1 MRAAPH
7 ITTAVLTPDDT
18 ARADSRADSGVD
30 DRTREEAAFI
40 SLVRAALG
48 PGALLDSDYER
59 AMYRRDAGILK
70 SEPLGICMPADLG
83 ELRTIVA
90 ACHRHSVS
98 FVPRGGGTGL
108 AAGAIAG
115 GPARSTVVIGLNH
128 FDHIDIDPQRRTAW
142 VGPGVVN
149 VDLGR
154 AAAVHGLW
162 FAPDPSSQIASTIGG
177 NVATNAGG
185 AHCLAYGV
193 TSQHVVALDL
203 MDAQGRIHRLGG
215 GLPELDGLD
224 LRGATVGSEGTFGLV
239 TAIEVRLLP
248 APPVTETLLISFPTV
263 TSAAEAVTEILAA
276 GCAPAALE
284 LMDRGAVELTEA
296 YAKAGWDT
304 SAAAVLLAEFE
315 GLPNQVR
322 TDVELTIESVQ
333 NFGGHHITRATDPEH
348 RAQLWKGR
356 KAVAGAIA
364 RVAPDYYLQDV
375 VVPRS
380 TLASSLDRVI
390 AAAAAQRLKV
400 VNVFHAGDGNLHP
413 LLLLDRSE
421 ADVEQR
427 VLAAASAMIA
437 IAKEVGGTLS
447 GEHGIGM
454 EKRDFMCD
462 FLSEDDLDAQ
472 WRLRRAMEP
481 SGLANP
487 GKVLPSP
494 HSCADMKPSLV
505 PEGAWL

>member
-1 MRAAPH
+1 MTAASRTERRP
-7 ITTAVLTPDDT
+7 TDGPATAGLAEPDGRVYD
-18 ARADSRADSGVD
+18 
-30 DRTREEAAFI
+30 EAGFI
-40 SLVRAALG
+40 AHVRAALG
-48 PGALLDSDYER
+48 PSALLDSDYER
-59 AMYRRDAGILK
+59 SMYRRDAGILK
-70 SEPLGICMPADLG
+70 SEPLGICMPANLD

-90 ACHRHSVS
+90 ACDRFSVP

-115 GPARSTVVIGLNH
+115 GRSGRAIVIGLNR
-128 FDHIDIDPQRRTAW
+128 FDRIEIDPVRRTAW
-142 VGPGVVN
+142 AGPGVVN

-154 AAAVHGLW
+154 AAAAHGLW

-193 TSQHVVALDL
+193 TSQHVLALDL
-203 MDAQGRIHRLGG
+203 MDGQGRVHRLGG
-215 GLPELDGLD
+215 GLPELDGFD

-239 TAIEVRLLP
+239 TDIQVRLLP
-248 APPVTETLLISFPTV
+248 TPPVTETLLVSFPTV
-263 TSAAEAVTEILAA
+263 TSAAEAVTAILAA
-276 GCAPAALE
+276 GCTPAALE
-284 LMDRGAVELTEA
+284 LMDKGAVELTEA

-322 TDVELTIESVQ
+322 TDVEITIESVAA
-333 NFGGHHITRATDPEH
+333 FGGHRITRATNPEH

-380 TLASSLDRVI
+380 ALATSLDRVI
-390 AAAAAQRLKV
+390 AAATEQRLKV

-413 LLLLDRSE
+413 LLLIDRSE
-421 ADVEQR
+421 PDVEQR

-447 GEHGIGM
+447 GEHGIGL

-481 SGLANP
+481 TGLANP

>member
-1 MRAAPH
+1 M
-7 ITTAVLTPDDT
+7 TAVPRTGRGPTTDPAT
-18 ARADSRADSGVD
+18 AAMIGASDPEERSRD
-30 DRTREEAAFI
+30 EIAFI
-40 SLVRAALG
+40 AHVRTTLG
-48 PGALLDSDYER
+48 PAALLDSDYER
-59 AMYRRDAGILK
+59 SMYRRDAGILK
-70 SEPLGICMPADLG
+70 SEPLGICMPADLE

-90 ACHRHSVS
+90 ACHRFSVS

-115 GPARSTVVIGLNH
+115 GRARSTVVIGLNRI
-128 FDHIDIDPQRRTAW
+128 DHIDIDPVARAAW

-154 AAAVHGLW
+154 AAAAHGLW

-193 TSQHVVALDL
+193 TSQHVLALDL
-203 MDAQGRIHRLGG
+203 MDGRGRIHRLGG
-215 GLPELDGLD
+215 GPPELDGLD
-224 LRGATVGSEGTFGLV
+224 LRGATVGSEGTLGLV
-239 TAIEVRLLP
+239 TAIQVRLLP
-248 APPVTETLLISFPTV
+248 TPPTTETLLISFPTV
-263 TSAAEAVTEILAA
+263 SDAAEAVTAILAA
-276 GCAPAALE
+276 GCTPAALE
-284 LMDRGAVELTEA
+284 LMDKGAIELTEA

-322 TDVELTIESVQ
+322 TDVEITIESVGA
-333 NFGGHHITRATDPEH
+333 FGGHRITRATDHAH
-348 RAQLWKGR
+348 RVQLWKGR

-364 RVAPDYYLQDV
+364 RVAPDYYLQDI

-380 TLASSLDRVI
+380 TLAASLDRVI
-390 AAAAAQRLKV
+390 AAATDQGLRV

-413 LLLLDRSE
+413 LLLIDRSE
-421 ADVEQR
+421 PDVEQR
-427 VLAAASAMIA
+427 VLAAASAIIA
-437 IAKEVGGTLS
+437 IAKDVGGTLS

-472 WRLRRAMEP
+472 WRLRNAMEP
-481 SGLANP
+481 TGLANP

-494 HSCADMKPSLV
+494 HSCADMKPSLI

>member
-1 MRAAPH
+1 MTVTSSAQRSPTDGRA
-7 ITTAVLTPDDT
+7 TADATEPI
-18 ARADSRADSGVD
+18 ARAYD
-30 DRTREEAAFI
+30 EAGFV
-40 SLVRAALG
+40 SHVRATLG
-48 PGALLDSDYER
+48 PNALLNSDFER
-59 AMYRRDAGILK
+59 SMYRRDAGILK
-70 SEPLGICMPADLG
+70 SEPLGICMPANVE
-83 ELRTIVA
+83 ELRSIVA
-90 ACHRHSVS
+90 ACHRFSVP

-115 GPARSTVVIGLNH
+115 GRSGRAIVIGLNR
-128 FDHIDIDPQRRTAW
+128 FDRIEIDPQRRVAW
-142 VGPGVVN
+142 AGPGVVN

-154 AAAVHGLW
+154 AAAAHGLW

-193 TSQHVVALDL
+193 TSQHVLALDL
-203 MDAQGRIHRLGG
+203 MDGYGQVHRLGG
-215 GLPELDGLD
+215 GAPELDGLD
-224 LRGATVGSEGTFGLV
+224 LRGVTVGSEGTFGLV
-239 TAIEVRLLP
+239 TDIQVRLLP
-248 APPVTETLLISFPTV
+248 TPPVTETLLVSFTTV
-263 TSAAEAVTEILAA
+263 TGAAEAVTAILAA
-276 GCAPAALE
+276 GCTPAALE
-284 LMDRGAVELTEA
+284 LMDQGAVELTEA

-322 TDVELTIESVQ
+322 TDVEITMESVTA
-333 NFGGHHITRATDPEH
+333 FGGHRITRATDPQH

-380 TLASSLDRVI
+380 ALATSLDRVI
-390 AAAAAQRLKV
+390 AAAAEQRLKV

-413 LLLLDRSE
+413 LLLIDRSE
-421 ADVEQR
+421 PDVEQR

-447 GEHGIGM
+447 GEHGIGL

-481 SGLANP
+481 TGLANP